1 MQRWVLV
8 ILGQN
13 YAHFFTIMGLSTKMG
28 LKTTWNSYFLLWV
41 YCLELQSP
49 VVLTISF
56 MNILFKK
63 KTAINGIFVNSE
75 LHRTERGSR
84 KATDLLRLKRR
95 KRRGDYR
102 SPNINWISCPFVHF
116 FILSFLKYFS
126 IVFFTGCGEQVEA
139 DNIMLKER
147 KLNIAPAIKKQV
159 RPH

>member
-28 LKTTWNSYFLLWV
+28 LKTTWNSYFFLWV
-41 YCLELQSP
+41 GCLELQSP

-102 SPNINWISCPFVHF
+102 SPNMNWIFLSLFTCFHPFVFPIF
-116 FILSFLKYFS
+116 FHS
-126 IVFFTGCGEQVEA
+126 IFHGLWWAGWGGQYYAEGAEA
-139 DNIMLKER
+139 QYR
-147 KLNIAPAIKKQV
+147 AG
-159 RPH
+159 H

>member
-1 MQRWVLV
+1 
-8 ILGQN
+8 
-13 YAHFFTIMGLSTKMG
+13 MGL
-28 LKTTWNSYFLLWV
+28 LLGAPEPS
-41 YCLELQSP
+41 C
-49 VVLTISF
+49 ID
-56 MNILFKK
+56 NIFYEHIVQE
-63 KTAINGIFVNSE
+63 KTAINRIFVNSE

-102 SPNINWISCPFVHF
+102 SPNINWIFCPFVHF
-116 FILSFLKYFS
+116 FLLSFLKYFS